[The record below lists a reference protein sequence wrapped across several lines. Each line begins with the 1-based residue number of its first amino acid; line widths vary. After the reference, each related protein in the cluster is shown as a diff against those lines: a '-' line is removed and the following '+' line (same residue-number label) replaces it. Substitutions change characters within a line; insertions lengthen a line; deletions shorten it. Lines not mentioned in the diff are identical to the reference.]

1 MWELTWAL
9 GCSNSAGPRRTHTYT
24 QTHPRAESGRPCC
37 CSLGRKMTTL
47 QSVWLEW
54 KSIIKVIRSL
64 YLLKALS
71 SAFAWR
77 IPNEACGYQAG
88 IDLSLS
94 SLLSLL
100 FSLTLWSL
108 LLYLS
113 SCRAQ
118 STLAKCFNLFYLLS
132 AEEWQCSYASGTNKI
147 GHTSSLNLTKTP
159 LGDVNKGNFIIYDK
173 IMVIF

>member
-1 MWELTWAL
+1 MWELTWAP
-9 GCSNSAGPRRTHTYT
+9 GCSNSASPRCAHTYT
-24 QTHPRAESGRPCC
+24 ETRPRAESGRPCC
-37 CSLGRKMTTL
+37 CSLHRKMTTL

-94 SLLSLL
+94 SLLPLL
-100 FSLTLWSL
+100 FSLSL
-108 LLYLS
+108 IFTALPFNF
-113 SCRAQ
+113 CWAQ
-118 STLAKCFNLFYLLS
+118 STLAKCFNLFYLFS
-132 AEEWQCSYASGTNKI
+132 AEEWQCSQWVYLAVHLGQKWA
-147 GHTSSLNLTKTP
+147 TK
-159 LGDVNKGNFIIYDK
+159 VS
-173 IMVIF
+173 